1 MSEIKEM
8 TRYYLESTAD
18 KSDRKGDI
26 EAILNKY
33 STCILGVGDFYVSG
47 IVMPEGATLMGL
59 GRESR
64 VILLSE
70 IESGAAIAM
79 NSYTTVKNLSVLG
92 SDTELDI
99 PTEVGTRHGV
109 TFIGTATP
117 TDYSGQKKNSII
129 ESLHIRCFSGGG
141 ITLSDTGY
149 STSASVTATN
159 CHIMKCG
166 AGINIPHFS
175 EYHEFT
181 NILSSQNLYGCINN
195 GGNNCFLNCG
205 FDSNVTAFLID
216 NSKDQSENNSHG
228 SAVGC
233 TFNHSGKNQG
243 VGIMILGAKH
253 GYVFTGCQ
261 IFYSKIVL
269 EGADGVVINSTN
281 FGRNENIS
289 IKNSGA
295 VIFSS
300 CVFGTEPVVTVEN
313 SRVVSSL
320 CFTRPGEPVE
330 IK

>member
-1 MSEIKEM
+1 MDMNFASCYTLFSSGDMTDRANEIEEM
-8 TRYYLESTAD
+8 LRRD
-18 KSDRKGDI
+18 KI
-26 EAILNKY
+26 
-33 STCILGVGDFYVSG
+33 CILGAGDFYVSG
-47 IVMPEGATLMGL
+47 IRMPENSALFGMGTATRL
-59 GRESR
+59 
-64 VILLSE
+64 ILFPE
-70 IESGAAIAM
+70 IECGCAVAM
-79 NSYTTVKNLSVLG
+79 ASYTTVRDLFILG
-92 SDTELDI
+92 SDESV
-99 PTEVGTRHGV
+99 PYPERVGGRHGI
-109 TFIGTATP
+109 TFIGSATP

-129 ESLHIRCFSGGG
+129 EGCHIRGFSGGG

-159 CHIMKCG
+159 CHIMRCG
-166 AGINIPHFS
+166 AGINIPYFS

-195 GGNNCFLNCG
+195 GGNNCFINCG
-205 FDSNVTAFLID
+205 FDSNKTAFLID

-233 TFNHSGKNQG
+233 TFNHSGKNEG
-243 VGIMILGAKH
+243 VGIMILGAKN

-269 EGADGVVINSTN
+269 DGAEGVVISSTN
-281 FGRNENIS
+281 FGRGENIS
-289 IKNSGA
+289 VKNSGA

-300 CVFGTEPVVTVEN
+300 CVFGTPPVVNIEN
-313 SRVVSSL
+313 SKVVSSL